1 MVIIKSYLAVIRVY
15 IYIPS
20 SEYSESRPFGYDSTT
35 NYDFYLEDSYQY
47 FFPRQ
52 LTIDLTRAG
61 NYGILRALL
70 KILPIKANL

>member
-1 MVIIKSYLAVIRVY
+1 MIKSYLAVIRVNL
-15 IYIPS
+15 YIPS
-20 SEYSESRPFGYDSTT
+20 SESSKSSSSGYNYTT

-47 FFPRQ
+47 FFQRQ